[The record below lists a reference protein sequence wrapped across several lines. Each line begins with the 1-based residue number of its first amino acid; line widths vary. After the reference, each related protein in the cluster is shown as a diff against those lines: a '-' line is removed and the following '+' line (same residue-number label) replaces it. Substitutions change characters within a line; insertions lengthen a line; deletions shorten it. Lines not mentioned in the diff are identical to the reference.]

1 MSLSEKA
8 QAEALTAIEEVRA
21 ALAST
26 APLDGVRRFQL
37 RATLEYALAQVET
50 IQPVKKARKAL
61 DTLPA
66 QA

>member
-1 MSLSEKA
+1 MRQS
-8 QAEALTAIEEVRA
+8 RA

-50 IQPVKKARKAL
+50 IQSVKRARKAL